1 MTPPPSDSP
10 PPRPEKLL
18 DVLLRRTFYLC
29 GILFLAVGCWL
40 GWRVVVLTQRVEAQL
55 EAMEARLEAIDQK
68 VASVGEGLE
77 AARARTAS
85 FLQLD
90 DLALL
95 IAAMAEAREE
105 PEPEEGTP
113 PEVEKEIDA
122 LLAAVGAHEGEFLCD
137 GEPCSPF
144 SLHAR
149 LYTKRLVHGDR
160 IASAEQFIDRVAAY
174 SMSGLPYEVPG
185 AGGRKRERLSD
196 WLLDRLAEHRR
207 LRAGP

>member
-1 MTPPPSDSP
+1 VAPSHSESP
-10 PPRPEKLL
+10 SPRPEKLF

-55 EAMEARLEAIDQK
+55 EAMEARLEAIDEK
-68 VASVGEGLE
+68 VASVGEGLA

-85 FLQLD
+85 VLQLD
-90 DLALL
+90 DLAVLL
-95 IAAMAEAREE
+95 AAMREAREE
-105 PEPEEGTP
+105 PELDEGTP

-122 LLAAVGAHEGEFLCD
+122 LLAAVRAHEGDFLCD

-160 IASAEQFIDRVAAY
+160 IGTAEQFIDRIAAY

-185 AGGRKRERLSD
+185 EGDAEPERLSD
-196 WLLDRLAEHRR
+196 WLLDRLEEHRS
-207 LRAGP
+207 LRGGP